1 MPQVPIIQS
10 IRNQGDQGGEFFF
23 ERPEKLSMTVGS
35 VFIKPESGIINW
47 RGETIRNV
55 ISGGIKKIG
64 DGRDGVSWKYSQAK
78 EGISIDA
85 LSNYMRKEGIDVL
98 LTWQVDGK
106 IVEEPSLLW
115 QGMAYMDL
123 EMNYYT
129 LRGTN
134 AELQDS
140 FLIKGERL
148 PIQDLEMSAAE
159 TDKHFK
165 ELTQKLVS
173 SWEQNGAESFIR
185 SIIE

>member
-1 MPQVPIIQS
+1 
-10 IRNQGDQGGEFFF
+10 
-23 ERPEKLSMTVGS
+23 
-35 VFIKPESGIINW
+35 
-47 RGETIRNV
+47 
-55 ISGGIKKIG
+55 
-64 DGRDGVSWKYSQAK
+64 
-78 EGISIDA
+78 
-85 LSNYMRKEGIDVL
+85 MRKEDIDVL

-148 PIQDLEMSAAE
+148 PIQDLEMSE
-159 TDKHFK
+159 MRLINTSRNSRK
-165 ELTQKLVS
+165 KLFQAGS
-173 SWEQNGAESFIR
+173 KTEQRVLSGAS
-185 SIIE
+185 